1 MDVSLQNIDDYTKDL
16 SWMLKALVQIERE
29 FQSQSWIFTK
39 PVYAQTAFE
48 DIEQQLEPKITAL
61 IAQRGHAYFK
71 QMLYRIDL
79 SERQIAKVF
88 TLTIDANFTH
98 VLSNLIVKRC
108 LQKVLIRNY
117 YKSPEKDALGSS
129 LEE

>member
-29 FQSQSWIFTK
+29 FQNQDWVFTK
-39 PVYAQTAFE
+39 PVNAQTAFE

-71 QMLYRIDL
+71 QMLYKIDL
-79 SERQIAKVF
+79 SERQIAKAF
-88 TLTIDANFTH
+88 TLTIDANFTY

>member
-29 FQSQSWIFTK
+29 FQSQSWVFTK
-39 PVYAQTAFE
+39 PVHAQTAFE
-48 DIEQQLEPKITAL
+48 DVEQQLEPKITAL

-79 SERQIAKVF
+79 SERQIAKAF
-88 TLTIDANFTH
+88 TLTIDPNFTH

>member
-29 FQSQSWIFTK
+29 FQSQSWVFTK
-39 PVYAQTAFE
+39 PVHAQTAFE
-48 DIEQQLEPKITAL
+48 DVEQQLEPKITAL

-71 QMLYRIDL
+71 QMLYKIDL
-79 SERQIAKVF
+79 SERQIAKAF

>member
-39 PVYAQTAFE
+39 PVHSQTAFE
-48 DIEQQLEPKITAL
+48 DIEQQLELKITAL
-61 IAQRGHAYFK
+61 IAQRGDMYFK

-79 SERQIAKVF
+79 SERQIAKAF
-88 TLTIDANFTH
+88 SFTIDANFTQ

-117 YKSPEKDALGSS
+117 YKSPEKDALSSS

>member
-29 FQSQSWIFTK
+29 FQSQDWVFTK
-39 PVYAQTAFE
+39 PVNAQTAFE

-71 QMLYRIDL
+71 QMLYKIDL
-79 SERQIAKVF
+79 SERQIAKAF
-88 TLTIDANFTH
+88 TLTIDANFTY

>member
-29 FQSQSWIFTK
+29 FQSQSWVFTK
-39 PVYAQTAFE
+39 PVHAQTAFE
-48 DIEQQLEPKITAL
+48 DIEQQLEPKITEL

-79 SERQIAKVF
+79 SERQIDKAFK
-88 TLTIDANFTH
+88 LTIDANFTH